1 MQIPSPLLSAVTKPG
16 ALVLPENHTA
26 VQTLAKQMDHLTASP
41 EAGGMVWRLPDTSL
55 AIGPCLL
62 VTATG
67 HGIVYGEH
75 GQRIL
80 YVDPHG
86 ALLHECAWEAADNLN
101 PPRLLW
107 ARLQLDWG
115 QWVGVKPEGLINEA
129 RFDLSKK
136 PGWQKLTR
144 ADLHHMAAQ
153 AMGVTAEDVGFFYDD
168 NSLTL
173 DTQGLVTIRHRKDIF
188 LILDDG
194 TFAQPRFMACMGA
207 MHWGRIDFLPVV
219 ELFQSL
225 LAGTGSATFEMIR
238 GLYDDQNADSAPPV
252 LRYRGIPTYPSP
264 QAFQLFSTY
273 FVPEAPGGADPFPLF
288 MDPAQSAKVTWR
300 PRPEVPRR
308 FFDAEPGLCVTVT
321 GGTVQKVTRQND
333 SAALPYSR
341 PRKDGSA
348 PGGRMVGTTQT
359 VLQLQ
364 DGDRREEFP
373 LREEWGVTKPAP
385 LPERPASPALTWRA
399 LFPEGAPAL
408 DMNRAYFAVSLFPED
423 DRMVEDAM
431 TQPLALEQT
440 LDYFERL
447 SARPNRSGSLGNVLI
462 HNWDLLLS
470 EIIHPTEGQDYTVL
484 YTRPEFAQRQAQR
497 LWDQTAAS
505 GRLSNLRRVAFL
517 QADRH
522 QQTAYTKSYGLL
534 YCWIPFEQYRQ
545 RAECERSLEAV
556 SKALISGGS
565 AILAGPPWLKDV
577 CSRVALRVLASDPIA
592 ETTGVRMHRAILP
605 KARVNPEAT
614 LFLVQKP

>member
-1 MQIPSPLLSAVTKPG
+1 MRTPSPLLSAVTKPG
-16 ALVLPENHTA
+16 ALVFPENQTA
-26 VQTLAKQMDHLTASP
+26 VQTLVKRINHLIASP
-41 EAGGMVWRLPDTSL
+41 EAGGTVWHLPDTSP
-55 AIGPCLL
+55 ATGPRVL

-75 GQRIL
+75 GHRTL
-80 YVDPHG
+80 YIDPNG
-86 ALLHECAWEAADNLN
+86 TLLHECAWKTAGSLN
-101 PPRLLW
+101 PPRLIQ

-115 QWVGVKPEGLINEA
+115 QWVGIKPEGLINEA
-129 RFDLSKK
+129 RFDISKK

-144 ADLHHMAAQ
+144 TDLHRMAAQ
-153 AMGVTAEDVGFFYDD
+153 AMGVTTEDVGFFYDD

-173 DTQGLVTIRHRKDIF
+173 DAQGHVTIRHRKDAF
-188 LILDDG
+188 FILDDG
-194 TFAQPRFMACMGA
+194 TFSRPRFMACMGA

-225 LAGTGSATFEMIR
+225 LAGTGSATFELIR
-238 GLYDDQNADSAPPV
+238 GLYDDQSTDSAPRL
-252 LRYRGIPTYPSP
+252 LRYQGIPTYPSP

-273 FVPEAPGGADPFPLF
+273 FVPEAPGGADPFLLF
-288 MDPAQSAKVTWR
+288 MDPGQSAKVTWK
-300 PRPEVPRR
+300 PRREAPRR
-308 FFDAEPGLCVTVT
+308 FFDTERGLCVTVT
-321 GGTVQKVTRQND
+321 GGAAQKVTRQND

-348 PGGRMVGTTQT
+348 PGGRMVGTTPT
-359 VLQLQ
+359 ALQLE

-373 LREEWGVTKPAP
+373 LRAEWGVTKPEP
-385 LPERPASPALTWRA
+385 LPERSASPALTWRA
-399 LFPEGAPAL
+399 LFPEGAPTL
-408 DMNRAYFAVSLFPED
+408 DMKRAYFAVPLFHED
-423 DRMVEDAM
+423 DRMVEDTM

-440 LDYFERL
+440 LDYLERMS
-447 SARPNRSGSLGNVLI
+447 SAPSRSGSLDNVLI
-462 HNWDLLLS
+462 HNWDLLLA
-470 EIIHPTEGQDYTVL
+470 EFIDPTESQDYTVL

-517 QADRH
+517 PADRH

-534 YCWIPFEQYRQ
+534 YCWIPFEQYRK
-545 RAECERSLEAV
+545 RTECEQSLEAV
-556 SKALISGGS
+556 SKALASGGS

-577 CSRVALRVLASDPIA
+577 CSRIALRLLASDPIA
-592 ETTGVRMHRAILP
+592 ETAGVRMHRAILP